1 MTLKVTV
8 NGEERLLPAGSVV
21 ADVLA
26 ATGLRPGVPAAVE
39 LNGIVV
45 PKAETAVRGLAE
57 GDRLEIVVLVGG
69 G

>member
-26 ATGLRPGVPAAVE
+26 SAGLRPGVPAAVE

-45 PKAETAVRGLAE
+45 PKAEAASRGLAE

>member
-39 LNGIVV
+39 LNGVVV
-45 PKAETAVRGLAE
+45 PKAETAFRGLA
-57 GDRLEIVVLVGG
+57 
-69 G
+69 